1 MNMLNKE
8 PERFDI
14 EALLPWHAAGTLSR
28 RDADRVEQALASD
41 RELQRRY
48 ALVREEFAETI
59 HLNESLG
66 APSSRA
72 MEKLFAAIDA
82 EEARAPRRRA
92 SFDFAGRISEF
103 LASFTPRTLAWSAT
117 AAAVAILVQAAVITA
132 VVVKDPT
139 CRAPSASPAEPRD
152 GSFAM
157 VRFVPQATV
166 ADITKFL
173 GAHKATVVEGPR
185 EPVGRPTASSSPTA
199 NLPDDEIGRIVK
211 QMQDESK
218 IVSFIATGRG
228 EVSRGGLR
236 VHRRGPNGPPAGGGT
251 AA

>member
-8 PERFDI
+8 QERFDV

-66 APSSRA
+66 APSPRA
-72 MEKLFAAIDA
+72 MEKLFAAIDT

-103 LASFTPRTLAWSAT
+103 ISGFAPRTLAWAAS
-117 AAAVAILVQAAVITA
+117 AAALAILVQAAVITT
-132 VVVKDPT
+132 VVVKDPNV
-139 CRAPSASPAEPRD
+139 PSAIGLANKPTD

-157 VRFVPQATV
+157 VRFAAQATA
-166 ADITKFL
+166 ADITNFL
-173 GAHKATVVEGPR
+173 GAHKASMVEGPKPGGLYKVKLTDSKLAAD
-185 EPVGRPTASSSPTA
+185 EVGK
-199 NLPDDEIGRIVK
+199 IVK
-211 QMQDESK
+211 QMQEESK
-218 IVSFIATGRG
+218 IVSFIA
-228 EVSRGGLR
+228 V
-236 VHRRGPNGPPAGGGT
+236 VQ
-251 AA
+251 

>member
-8 PERFDI
+8 PERFDV

-66 APSSRA
+66 APSPRA

-92 SFDFAGRISEF
+92 SFDLAGRISEF
-103 LASFTPRTLAWSAT
+103 LSGFAPRTLAWSAA
-117 AAAVAILVQAAVITA
+117 AAAVAIIVQAAVITT
-132 VVVKDPT
+132 VVVKEQG
-139 CRAPSASPAEPRD
+139 APADNYKVASAQSQ

-157 VRFVPQATV
+157 VRFTPQATA
-166 ADITKFL
+166 ADITNFL
-173 GAHKATVVEGPR
+173 GAHKASLVDGPKPGGLYR
-185 EPVGRPTASSSPTA
+185 IRLADTKLPSDEVGKLIR
-199 NLPDDEIGRIVK
+199 

-218 IVSFIATGRG
+218 IVGFIA
-228 EVSRGGLR
+228 V
-236 VHRRGPNGPPAGGGT
+236 AQ
-251 AA
+251 

>member
-8 PERFDI
+8 QERFDV

-66 APSSRA
+66 APSPRA
-72 MEKLFAAIDA
+72 MEKLFAAIDT
-82 EEARAPRRRA
+82 EETRAPRRRA

-103 LASFTPRTLAWSAT
+103 ISGFAPRTLAWAAS
-117 AAAVAILVQAAVITA
+117 AAALAILVQAAVITT
-132 VVVKDPT
+132 VVVKDPN
-139 CRAPSASPAEPRD
+139 APGAIGLANKPSD

-157 VRFVPQATV
+157 VRFAAQATA
-166 ADITKFL
+166 ADITNFL
-173 GAHKATVVEGPR
+173 GAHKASMVEGPKPGGLYKVKLADSKLAAD
-185 EPVGRPTASSSPTA
+185 EVGK
-199 NLPDDEIGRIVK
+199 IVK
-211 QMQDESK
+211 QMQEESK
-218 IVSFIATGRG
+218 VVSFIA
-228 EVSRGGLR
+228 V
-236 VHRRGPNGPPAGGGT
+236 VQ
-251 AA
+251 

>member
-66 APSSRA
+66 APSARA

-82 EEARAPRRRA
+82 EEARTRAAARRSISPAASPSSFRLRAAHAGLGGERRRA
-92 SFDFAGRISEF
+92 RDPRAGSRDHHRGGQGPDVPGAIG
-103 LASFTPRTLAWSAT
+103 LAN
-117 AAAVAILVQAAVITA
+117 
-132 VVVKDPT
+132 K
-139 CRAPSASPAEPRD
+139 PSD

-157 VRFVPQATV
+157 VSFAAQATA
-166 ADITKFL
+166 ADITNFL
-173 GAHKATVVEGPR
+173 GAHKASMVEDPSR
-185 EPVGRPTASSSPTA
+185 AASTRSSSLTASLRPTRSARSSS
-199 NLPDDEIGRIVK
+199 RCRK
-211 QMQDESK
+211 
-218 IVSFIATGRG
+218 
-228 EVSRGGLR
+228 SRR
-236 VHRRGPNGPPAGGGT
+236 S
-251 AA
+251 

>member
-1 MNMLNKE
+1 MNVLNKE
-8 PERFDI
+8 QERFDV

-66 APSSRA
+66 APSPRA

-103 LASFTPRTLAWSAT
+103 ISGFAPRTLAWSASRRR
-117 AAAVAILVQAAVITA
+117 ARDPRAGSRDHHRGGQGPERAGRHRSRQQAE
-132 VVVKDPT
+132 
-139 CRAPSASPAEPRD
+139 RRLLRD
-152 GSFAM
+152 GPFRRASD
-157 VRFVPQATV
+157 RGRHHQLP
-166 ADITKFL
+166 
-173 GAHKATVVEGPR
+173 
-185 EPVGRPTASSSPTA
+185 GRPQGIDGRGTRSRAASTRSSSPTA
-199 NLPDDEIGRIVK
+199 SLRPTR
-211 QMQDESK
+211 SAR
-218 IVSFIATGRG
+218 SS
-228 EVSRGGLR
+228 SRCR
-236 VHRRGPNGPPAGGGT
+236 KS
-251 AA
+251 

>member
-8 PERFDI
+8 QERFDV

-66 APSSRA
+66 APSPRA

-92 SFDFAGRISEF
+92 SFDLTGRLSEF
-103 LASFTPRTLAWSAT
+103 ISGFAPRTLAWSA
-117 AAAVAILVQAAVITA
+117 AAAALAILVQAAVITT
-132 VVVKDPT
+132 VVVKDPNGP
-139 CRAPSASPAEPRD
+139 AAIGLANKPSD

-157 VRFVPQATV
+157 VRFAAQATA
-166 ADITKFL
+166 ADITNFL
-173 GAHKATVVEGPR
+173 GAHKASMVEGPKPGGLYKVKLTDSKLPAD
-185 EPVGRPTASSSPTA
+185 EVGK
-199 NLPDDEIGRIVK
+199 IIK
-211 QMQDESK
+211 QMQEESK
-218 IVSFIATGRG
+218 IVSFIA
-228 EVSRGGLR
+228 V
-236 VHRRGPNGPPAGGGT
+236 VQ
-251 AA
+251 

>member
-1 MNMLNKE
+1 MNVLNKE
-8 PERFDI
+8 QERFDV

-66 APSSRA
+66 APSPRA

-92 SFDFAGRISEF
+92 SFDLTGRLSEF
-103 LASFTPRTLAWSAT
+103 ISGFAPRTLAWSA
-117 AAAVAILVQAAVITA
+117 AAAALAILVQAAVITT
-132 VVVKDPT
+132 VVIKDPNGP
-139 CRAPSASPAEPRD
+139 AAIGLANKPSD

-157 VRFVPQATV
+157 VRFAAQATA
-166 ADITKFL
+166 ADITNFL
-173 GAHKATVVEGPR
+173 GAHKASMVEGPKPGGLYKVKLTDSKLPAD
-185 EPVGRPTASSSPTA
+185 EVGK
-199 NLPDDEIGRIVK
+199 IIK
-211 QMQDESK
+211 QMQEESK
-218 IVSFIATGRG
+218 IVSFIA
-228 EVSRGGLR
+228 VMQ
-236 VHRRGPNGPPAGGGT
+236 
-251 AA
+251 

>member
-8 PERFDI
+8 PERFEI

-92 SFDFAGRISEF
+92 SFDLGAKISEF
-103 LASFTPRTLAWSAT
+103 LASFSPRTLAWSAT
-117 AAAVAILVQAAVITA
+117 AAAVAILLQAAVITA
-132 VVVKDPT
+132 VVVKQQPGVPGGMQMANAPT
-139 CRAPSASPAEPRD
+139 DHSYAV
-152 GSFAM
+152 
-157 VRFVPQATV
+157 VRFTPQATST
-166 ADITKFL
+166 DITNFL
-173 GAHKATVVEGPR
+173 GAHKATMVDGP
-185 EPVGRPTASSSPTA
+185 
-199 NLPDDEIGRIVK
+199 K
-211 QMQDESK
+211 
-218 IVSFIATGRG
+218 
-228 EVSRGGLR
+228 
-236 VHRRGPNGPPAGGGT
+236 AGGMYKVR
-251 AA
+251 

>member
-8 PERFDI
+8 QERFDV

-66 APSSRA
+66 APSPRA
-72 MEKLFAAIDA
+72 MEKLFAAIDT

-103 LASFTPRTLAWSAT
+103 IAGFAPRTLAWAAS
-117 AAAVAILVQAAVITA
+117 AAALAILVQAAVITT
-132 VVVKDPT
+132 VVVKDPNVPG
-139 CRAPSASPAEPRD
+139 AIGLANKPSD

-157 VRFVPQATV
+157 VRFAAQATA
-166 ADITKFL
+166 ADITNFL
-173 GAHKATVVEGPR
+173 GAHKASMVEGPKPGGLYKVKLTDSKLAAD
-185 EPVGRPTASSSPTA
+185 EVGK
-199 NLPDDEIGRIVK
+199 IVK
-211 QMQDESK
+211 QMQEESK
-218 IVSFIATGRG
+218 IVSFIA
-228 EVSRGGLR
+228 V
-236 VHRRGPNGPPAGGGT
+236 VQ
-251 AA
+251 